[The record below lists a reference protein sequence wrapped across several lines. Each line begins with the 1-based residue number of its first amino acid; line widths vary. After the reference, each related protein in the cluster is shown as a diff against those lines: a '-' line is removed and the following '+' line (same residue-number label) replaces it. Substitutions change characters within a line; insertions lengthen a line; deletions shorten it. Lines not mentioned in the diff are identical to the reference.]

1 MEESEAFPR
10 TTPPPNPLSNAA
22 AFLDVEHILRSTT
35 PEQLADQVI
44 GAAMSPREP
53 VSIAS
58 SSLVCVRRHGCAIG
72 KGRCF
77 RSILKKP
84 VVAQ

>member
-1 MEESEAFPR
+1 VEDSEAFPR

-22 AFLDVEHILRSTT
+22 VFLDVEHMLRSTT

-53 VSIAS
+53 VSIAR
-58 SSLVCVRRHGCAIG
+58 SSLVRRRGCAIG